1 MAEQGDDWLAM
12 FGVGYDLWRER
23 QLMARDTVGMSP
35 QRFGL
40 SMMAVL
46 PPCLD
51 LDLEPDLCVCGLP
64 VWIPDDMAGKT
75 GAARECRCILR
86 PGDSQ

>member
-51 LDLEPDLCVCGLP
+51 LEPDLCVCGLP
-64 VWIPDDMAGKT
+64 VWIPDEHGWEDWCREGMSLHPQAG
-75 GAARECRCILR
+75 G
-86 PGDSQ
+86 